1 MSEETAPRPRRRM
14 DPEERRHQIV
24 DGAVRYF
31 AEVGLSG
38 NTRDLSRRLGVTQS
52 LIFKHFP
59 TKSALH
65 EAVYEQVFLG
75 RLQPHWPG
83 LIRNRALP
91 LSSRLGQF
99 YAEYT
104 RAIFTYEW
112 MRIFMFSGLEGAEL
126 NRRYLGY
133 LHDLIL
139 QPMQEELNT
148 AIAPEVA
155 GPEDIWR
162 LHGSIIYIGIRRF
175 VYQTPVPEDD
185 LPAVLESVAHFLNRW
200 PGAAAGP

>member
-1 MSEETAPRPRRRM
+1 MTAHPAPRPTPPRRRM
-14 DPEERRHQIV
+14 APEDRRRQILA
-24 DGAVRYF
+24 GAVSYF

-38 NTRDLSRRLGVTQS
+38 NTRDLSQRLGVTQS

-59 TKSALH
+59 TKTALQ
-65 EAVYEQVFLG
+65 EAVYEQVFLS
-75 RLQPHWPG
+75 RIEPHWPA
-83 LIRNRALP
+83 LIRDRSRP
-91 LSSRLGQF
+91 LLARLEQF
-99 YAEYT
+99 YTEYT

-126 NRRYLGY
+126 NRRYLGH
-133 LHDLIL
+133 LQQVIL
-139 QPMQEELNT
+139 SPMLEELNA

-175 VYQTPVPEDD
+175 VYQTPTPQDEG
-185 LPAVLESVAHFLNRW
+185 PAVLDSVAHFLGRW
-200 PGAAAGP
+200 PGLV